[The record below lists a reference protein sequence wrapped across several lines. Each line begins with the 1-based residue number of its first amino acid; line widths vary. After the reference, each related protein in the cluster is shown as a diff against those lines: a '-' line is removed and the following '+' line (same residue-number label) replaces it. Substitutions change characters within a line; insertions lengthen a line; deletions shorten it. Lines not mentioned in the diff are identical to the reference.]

1 MPSQQ
6 ASSSCCINPHLFF
19 QLHGWVVTRAYI
31 HLWCDRRSDGS
42 CLGGKAGGGRHGD
55 SLPYSIFPGPSLPP
69 APESPL
75 ERPSWDGDA
84 GRMLPAPLVQPA
96 PFTQLDARA
105 QRVYTSCPISQS
117 PACSTWEGSHG
128 EGMAVLPV
136 GWPIGQRQGTWLS
149 ASLRAGATPA

>member
-105 QRVYTSCPISQS
+105 REFTQVVQFHS
-117 PACSTWEGSHG
+117 PPPAPRGRGHTGR
-128 EGMAVLPV
+128 A
-136 GWPIGQRQGTWLS
+136 WLS
-149 ASLRAGATPA
+149 SLWGGRLGRDRARG